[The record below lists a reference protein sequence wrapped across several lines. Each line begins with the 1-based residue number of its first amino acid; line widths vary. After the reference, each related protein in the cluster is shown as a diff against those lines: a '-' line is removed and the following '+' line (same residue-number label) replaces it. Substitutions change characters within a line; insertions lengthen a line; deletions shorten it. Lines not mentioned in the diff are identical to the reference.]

1 MEVEKVKVSYR
12 GRMYEVTKRGS
23 SYSLGTGRGYITN
36 TDDGWRLSESDG
48 EHPDYFFWIKY
59 RKDGYMEYA
68 NDLMRR
74 PGRSDGVYNP
84 DYTDMGTID
93 EPARQLYYV
102 AKQVEGYE
110 KLGVAPA
117 EVLELRYK
125 MMGMALKML
134 GYRTIDQVLHG
145 EPNSDV
151 ALMDLNR
158 VVEFIEK
165 YPAFGQ
171 YITKGGYS
179 SSPTVDMNIPAD
191 LDKEKFKQEFE
202 AAKAALEEE
211 EKYYQSRAEFWG
223 NIKHPM
229 IKPDFCSDMKD
240 KVPSY
245 DWKDYS
251 ETVKK
256 LGKLILSFNADLLA
270 PAEKMSLVQMTS
282 LDKMEMEHH
291 IFSITQVPEMD
302 EAIAAESY
310 FFISEVDALDKK
322 MQEDLQDDRTRN
334 STPGKLMQ
342 QFVADLQEEV
352 EDRKKAIERRDYYR
366 NVYPYDKKR
375 KKLAPSKRKEDED
388 PLYGD

>member
-1 MEVEKVKVSYR
+1 MGEKVKVSYN
-12 GRMYEVTKRGS
+12 GRMYEADKSGS
-23 SYSLGTGRGYITN
+23 SYSIYIGGGN
-36 TDDGWRLSESDG
+36 IYSSSEGWRYSFSDG

-59 RKDGYMEYA
+59 RKDGYMEYC

-74 PGRSDGVYNP
+74 PGLSDGVYKP
-84 DYTDMGTID
+84 DSYTMGTLED
-93 EPARQLYYV
+93 SARTLYYV
-102 AKQVEGYE
+102 SKQLEAYE

-134 GYRTIDQVLHG
+134 GYRTIDQVMHG

-165 YPAFGQ
+165 YPAFSQ
-171 YITKGGYS
+171 YISKGGYS
-179 SSPTVDMNIPAD
+179 NSPTIDINIPEGF
-191 LDKEKFKQEFE
+191 DKEKFKQEFE
-202 AAKAALEEE
+202 EAKAALEVEE
-211 EKYYQSRAEFWG
+211 EYYDSRAEFWG

-229 IKPDFCSDMKD
+229 IKPDFCSNMKD

-245 DWKDYS
+245 DWTDYS
-251 ETVKK
+251 GTVQK
-256 LGKLILSFNADLLA
+256 LGKLILSFNADLLS

-282 LDKMEMEHH
+282 LDKMDMEHH
-291 IFSITQVPEMD
+291 IFAITQIPEMD

-310 FFISEVDALDKK
+310 FFISEVDALDQK
-322 MQEDLQDDRTRN
+322 MKNDLQDDRTRN

-342 QFVADLQEEV
+342 QFVSDLQEEV
-352 EDRKKAIERRDYYR
+352 DDRKKAIERRDYYR

-375 KKLAPSKRKEDED
+375 KKTINPAKKKDDED
-388 PLYGD
+388 PIYGD